1 MIIDTEDA
9 VTLSDLNP
17 LERQVLRDVADRLA
31 MRAWQRMGWMDQ
43 APAPQLPVETSPAPA
58 R

>member
-9 VTLSDLNP
+9 VTLSHLNP

-31 MRAWQRMGWMDQ
+31 LRAWQRMGWMDEPRQ
-43 APAPQLPVETSPAPA
+43 APHPTQHDDAKLG
-58 R
+58 

>member
-9 VTLSDLNP
+9 VTLSHLNP

-31 MRAWQRMGWMDQ
+31 LRAWQRMGWMDE
-43 APAPQLPVETSPAPA
+43 PHPVQGAAQPSPPPS